1 MNLIAEIK
9 KMKTYE
15 DDNVTLCDVH
25 EEIIAQCFL
34 LQEEL
39 DPAHCCYQTLYNGL
53 ECISKLAGRAMDMGQ
68 SMEDRMSEYYNAICS
83 LGFERKH
90 GV

>member
-1 MNLIAEIK
+1 MDCNTK
-9 KMKTYE
+9 
-15 DDNVTLCDVH
+15 TLCDVH

-39 DPAHCCYQTLYNGL
+39 DPTHCCYQNLYNGL

-83 LGFERKH
+83 LGFERKR
-90 GV
+90 GKDD